1 MFVMNELEPYFE
13 MAATLE
19 INGMTFTLT
28 KIEEMSGVHAVW
40 VSDSYKVY
48 ATPYFEGIPI
58 PVEVIDC
65 NGQPIGTDGYPVE
78 VDSFDRYVKV
88 VKTLTD
94 EILRRPQM

>member
-1 MFVMNELEPYFE
+1 MFAMNELEPYFE